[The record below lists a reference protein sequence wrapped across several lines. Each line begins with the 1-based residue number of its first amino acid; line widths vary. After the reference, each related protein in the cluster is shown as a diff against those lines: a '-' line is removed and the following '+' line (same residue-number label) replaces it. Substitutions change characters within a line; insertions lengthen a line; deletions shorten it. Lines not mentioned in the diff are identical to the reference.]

1 MVFSNN
7 QQALILAIAAMFIS
21 LGSAVVVIP
30 SFLPKDCV
38 IPISVFFWICGIIGF
53 ALKELGGYEQ
63 PKEQEQ

>member
-1 MVFSNN
+1 MVFSNK

-30 SFLPKDCV
+30 SFLPKDTV
-38 IPISVFFWICGIIGF
+38 IPFAVFFWICGIIGV

-63 PKEQEQ
+63 PKEQEP